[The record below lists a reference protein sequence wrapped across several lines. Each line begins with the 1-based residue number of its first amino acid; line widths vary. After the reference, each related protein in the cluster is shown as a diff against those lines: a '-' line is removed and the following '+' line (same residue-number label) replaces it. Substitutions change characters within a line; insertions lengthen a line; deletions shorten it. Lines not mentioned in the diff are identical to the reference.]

1 MGNGRGPCPGFKYH
15 EGEEPSRP
23 AAECTQA
30 EAGKG
35 MQGQLAA
42 ASTQGAAH
50 ETTGNPG
57 RSAQSHSPREMP
69 KKKKKKRPRVCKLDI
84 PSKKP
89 HHSIPVGHMMFAKE
103 KVQPQPCKRNKILH
117 DLKADNILA
126 FQMSLLIFPPFRTA
140 KSLHGCF

>member
-1 MGNGRGPCPGFKYH
+1 MGEGHALASSITREKSPPGLRQSAHKQRREKACKGSWLPPQRKVQLTRQQATRGAQLKVIHHGRC
-15 EGEEPSRP
+15 
-23 AAECTQA
+23 Q
-30 EAGKG
+30 
-35 MQGQLAA
+35 
-42 ASTQGAAH
+42 
-50 ETTGNPG
+50 
-57 RSAQSHSPREMP
+57 

-89 HHSIPVGHMMFAKE
+89 HHSIPVGRMMFAKE